1 MATIRLELNLS
12 DQQMAMIEWIG
23 NNDAHSGMRFGLEE
37 GNYDSF
43 ERKQLNNRT
52 VRVLNALIENLRS
65 IQVDQRELEK
75 YLDDEIGFENSCPYA
90 MRFGNLYFELA
101 ESQIYVANGEDAIPS
116 YPYTVGYPLRNCLDK
131 LGEHSISEHPGTV
144 VSNGIVVEGGINND
158 DENYPIHDFMFDETA
173 ETNKS
178 FWYIVKLLSLVI

>member
-12 DQQMAMIEWIG
+12 DQQMAMIEWIC

-43 ERKQLNNRT
+43 ERKQLNNQT

-90 MRFGNLYFELA
+90 MYIGLY
-101 ESQIYVANGEDAIPS
+101 
-116 YPYTVGYPLRNCLDK
+116 
-131 LGEHSISEHPGTV
+131 GT
-144 VSNGIVVEGGINND
+144 GGG
-158 DENYPIHDFMFDETA
+158 
-173 ETNKS
+173 
-178 FWYIVKLLSLVI
+178 